1 MSAPGRTPVLRRILR
16 EHRRTV
22 VPLLGLLVI
31 DVLAYGLLV
40 YPLSSR
46 VSNVTERTTTSEA
59 ALAAARREYAQASG
73 TLNGKSRAATELATF
88 YQDVLPSDLAEAR
101 RQTFLSL
108 NQLARDAHLRYVR
121 GTNAT
126 EQARGSTL
134 ARLKIEMD
142 LSGTYA
148 DIRSF
153 IHRVETSSAF
163 VVIDNVELA
172 QASDSE
178 NVLTLKLELSTYY
191 RAGAQ

>member
-1 MSAPGRTPVLRRILR
+1 MSAPETLLRRILR
-16 EHRRTV
+16 EHRRTIA
-22 VPLLGLLVI
+22 PLLAVLVI

-46 VSNVTERTTTSEA
+46 VSNVTERTATSER
-59 ALAAARREYAQASG
+59 ALAAARRDYAQASG
-73 TLNGKSRAATELATF
+73 TLNGKSRAATELTTF
-88 YQDVLPSDLAEAR
+88 YRDVLPADLTAAR

-108 NQLARDAHLRYVR
+108 NQLARDAHLHYVR
-121 GTNAT
+121 GTNDT

-134 ARLKIEMD
+134 ARLKIEME

-148 DIRSF
+148 DIRAF
-153 IHRVETSSAF
+153 IHRVETAPAF

-191 RAGAQ
+191 RAEAQ

>member
-1 MSAPGRTPVLRRILR
+1 MSAPETLLRRIVR
-16 EHRRTV
+16 EHRRTIA
-22 VPLLGLLVI
+22 PLLAVLVV
-31 DVLAYGLLV
+31 DVLAYAVLV

-46 VSNVTERTTTSEA
+46 VSNVTERTTTSEQ
-59 ALAAARREYAQASG
+59 ALAAARRDYAQASG
-73 TLNGKSRAATELATF
+73 TLNGKSRAATELTTF
-88 YQDVLPSDLAEAR
+88 YRDVLPADLTAAR

-121 GTNAT
+121 GTNDT

-134 ARLKIEMD
+134 ARLKIEME

-148 DIRSF
+148 DIRAF
-153 IHRVETSSAF
+153 IHRVETSPAF

-191 RAGAQ
+191 RAEAQ